1 MIVPFLRAYVVH
13 DYGWLTDRQF
23 RDAVAIGLMS
33 PGPVVITA
41 TFVGFIVDG
50 LKGAAA
56 ATIGMFA
63 PAVLFT
69 LVATPIFRR
78 HGTSPVVRGFVRGVT
93 SAVVGVL
100 AGTVPLVASTAIVDV
115 LTAGIG
121 VAAIVLLAW
130 RRLPEPLV
138 IAGGAIV
145 GLVVR

>member
-13 DYGWLTDRQF
+13 DYRWLTDRQF

-33 PGPVVITA
+33 PGPVVIAA
-41 TFVGFIVDG
+41 TFVGFIVGG
-50 LKGAAA
+50 LRGAGAATA
-56 ATIGMFA
+56 GMFA

-78 HGTSPVVRGFVRGVT
+78 HGATRLVGGFVRGVT

-100 AGTVPLVASTAIVDV
+100 AGTVPLVASTAIVDL
-115 LTAGIG
+115 LTA
-121 VAAIVLLAW
+121 AIAIAVILLLSW

-138 IAGGAIV
+138 IAAAAAV
-145 GLVVR
+145 GLAVH